1 MPTKH
6 AILAELTANELR
18 ASIDFYELA
27 VADRRVK
34 PQLVDAL
41 ARSRK
46 ARLYEILQDLSRER
60 LKELCRTFDLD
71 DSGRKK
77 EDLVACLIRPAAAL
91 KNNTRAAP
99 VATRSVADM
108 PEPRTET
115 LSVAQLEQYLWSAAD
130 ILRGSIDSS
139 DYKTYIFGL
148 LFLKRLSD
156 RFEEEAEKLIARGFS
171 ETVAWRDP
179 DEHEFFVPDRARW
192 STIKKRATNI
202 GRR

>member
-34 PQLVDAL
+34 PQLVDTL

-77 EDLVACLIRPAAAL
+77 EDLVARLIRSAAAS
-91 KNNTRAAP
+91 KNNTGNVPAP
-99 VATRSVADM
+99 TRSVAEA
-108 PEPRTET
+108 PEPRSEE

-130 ILRGSIDSS
+130 ILRGSIDSNLQRQMRS
-139 DYKTYIFGL
+139 QI
-148 LFLKRLSD
+148 KRQLRASGIAAEAVESMAAEIVDLAKVRTD
-156 RFEEEAEKLIARGFS
+156 R
-171 ETVAWRDP
+171 
-179 DEHEFFVPDRARW
+179 
-192 STIKKRATNI
+192 
-202 GRR
+202 